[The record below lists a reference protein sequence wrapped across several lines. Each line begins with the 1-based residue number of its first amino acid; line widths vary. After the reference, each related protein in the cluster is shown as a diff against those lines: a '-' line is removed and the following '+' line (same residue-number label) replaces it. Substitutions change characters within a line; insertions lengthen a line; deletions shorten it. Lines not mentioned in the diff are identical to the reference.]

1 MKTFKEYDYLRPD
14 LNLAFTEIREMIEAF
29 KETQDKDEAVRLVHQ
44 YYERMEK
51 IDLMA
56 ELAMVRYTLNTQDP
70 FYQAEQTFF
79 DEQSPNIQQVKH
91 EMNDAFLASKH
102 RHALKEAFGALTFER
117 REQNKKTFH
126 PNVMELLT
134 KENQL
139 STEYSKLNASAS
151 IEFDGKTLNLSMMAP
166 YMSHQDRD
174 IRHQAQRAVSKF
186 YETHEAQYD
195 RIYDDMVKV
204 RHDIALKLGYPSFVE
219 LAYDRLGRLDY
230 TQKEVET
237 YREQIIKYVVPIAA
251 QMYEDQKKRIG
262 VDTLYSYDVPFTFKN
277 GPAKPKG
284 NEAELL
290 HAADQMYREMS
301 PVTDEFF
308 SFMRSR
314 ELLDLTARK
323 GKEGGG
329 YCTLFPEIKVPFIF
343 ANFNGTAHDVDVL
356 THEAGHAL
364 QMYLSKDY
372 LPEDRMPTMEAAE
385 IHSMS
390 MEFLAWPWMTLFFKE
405 DTQKYYYQHLAS
417 AIKFLPYG
425 ALVDHFQHEVYKH
438 PEMTPAERK
447 QTYKQLESMYLPHIN
462 YDDDTFLSKGTFWF
476 KQGHIFQVP
485 FYYIDYTLA
494 QVVAL
499 EFWAKDQ
506 IDHEKTLETY
516 ISVCKTG
523 GTKTFTDILS
533 SHGLSN
539 VFEPHAMNTIFKP
552 VQQFL
557 ASMDAETFT

>member
-1 MKTFKEYDYLRPD
+1 MKTFKEFEYLRPD
-14 LNLAFTEIREMIEAF
+14 LTQAFTEVRAIIESF
-29 KETQDKDEAVRLVHQ
+29 KATEDKDEAVKFVHQ
-44 YYERMEK
+44 YYEHMEK

-102 RHALKEAFGALTFER
+102 RLALKEAFGTLTFER
-117 REQNKKTFH
+117 REQSKKTFH
-126 PNVMELLT
+126 PDVMGLLK

-166 YMSHQDRD
+166 YMSHQDRNM
-174 IRHQAQRAVSKF
+174 RHQAQLAVSKF
-186 YETHEAQYD
+186 YETHEAHYD

-204 RHDIALKLGYPSFVE
+204 RHEIALKLGYPSFIE

-230 TQKEVET
+230 TQQEVKT
-237 YREQIIKYVVPIAA
+237 YREQIIKYVVPIAT
-251 QMYEDQKKRIG
+251 QMYEEQKSRIG
-262 VDTLYSYDVPFTFKN
+262 VDTLYSYDVPFTFKS

-290 HAADQMYREMS
+290 KAADHMYREMS

-308 SFMRSR
+308 TFMRSR

-329 YCTLFPEIKVPFIF
+329 YCTLFPHIKVPFIF
-343 ANFNGTAHDVDVL
+343 ANFNGTSHDVDVL

-390 MEFLAWPWMTLFFKE
+390 MEFLAWPWMKLFFKE

-425 ALVDHFQHEVYKH
+425 ALVDHFQHEVYKR
-438 PEMTPAERK
+438 PTMTPEERK
-447 QTYKQLESMYLPHIN
+447 QTYKQLERMYLPHMN
-462 YDDDTFLSKGTFWF
+462 YDDDAFLSKGTYWF

-494 QVVAL
+494 QVIAL

-506 IDHEKTLETY
+506 VNHEKTLETY

-523 GTKTFTDILS
+523 GTKTFTDILT

-539 VFEPHAMNTIFKP
+539 VFEPNAINAIFKP

-557 ASMDAETFT
+557 ASMDVSSFT